1 MTQRPQAFVLFV
13 LSIASL
19 IVTSFSSCDRLSEE
33 VNISDIPGY
42 YFENNYLDNR
52 VKAIN
57 DAIAE
62 CSDGCETFFWI
73 TDIHWEPDLNTRK
86 SPMLIK
92 YIASKTMV
100 NKILNGGD
108 TGNSQVICENAIAQL
123 KNAIGSNRV
132 YTVTGNHEI
141 VDASRYESPFE
152 RVANELRG
160 HNSDIVYGDVDQS
173 YFFFDNID
181 EKIRYVGLS
190 SFGLYFDGDC
200 EKTYTTEQLK
210 WFKDKALNVETG
222 WTIVV
227 FTHSIYYVSCAND
240 KLGVGPIGAEAF
252 IDAIDNYQ
260 GKGTIACV
268 LIGHTHRDRIHI
280 GNSGIPYI
288 ISSCDRYASYNGD
301 INVSRIPGT
310 ISEQHFEVVVIDKQK
325 RRIKLFSIGA
335 NARDGYDNDRGKE
348 VDVRTVNY

>member
-1 MTQRPQAFVLFV
+1 MRWNKQIVPFLIAF
-13 LSIASL
+13 IA
-19 IVTSFSSCDRLSEE
+19 VTFLCSCDELSDRVE
-33 VNISDIPGY
+33 VSGIPSY
-42 YFENNYLDNR
+42 YFDNNYLDGR
-52 VKAIN
+52 VEAIN
-57 DAIAE
+57 SAIAE
-62 CSDGCETFFWI
+62 SSGDCETFIWI
-73 TDIHWEPDLNTRK
+73 TDIHWEPDLNARK
-86 SPMLIK
+86 SPLLIK
-92 YIASKTMV
+92 YIVSKTGIK
-100 NKILNGGD
+100 KILNGGD
-108 TGNSQVICENAIAQL
+108 TGNSQVICENAISQL
-123 KNAIGSNRV
+123 RNAIGSNSV
-132 YTVTGNHEI
+132 FTVTGNHEI
-141 VDASRYESPFE
+141 VDATRYESPFE

-210 WFKDKALNVETG
+210 WFKDKALNIETG

-240 KLGVGPIGAEAF
+240 KLGIGPIGAEAF

-268 LIGHTHRDRIHI
+268 LVGHTHRDRIHI

-288 ISSCDRYASYNGD
+288 ISSCDRHASHNGD
-301 INVSRIPGT
+301 INVNRIPGT

-325 RRIKLFSIGA
+325 RQVMLFSIGA
-335 NARDGYDNDRGKE
+335 NARDGYDNDPGKE
-348 VDVRTVNY
+348 VDVRVVSY